1 MDRRVTVE
9 GKNQKVVKL
18 VLHPNEKLTTS
29 AYQETFDVR
38 LTEDSYMN
46 DERCESGALTFGRY
60 QLANLLRLSI
70 LRSNGHVEL
79 AVSDT

>member
-1 MDRRVTVE
+1 METTVE

-29 AYQETFDVR
+29 AYQGIFDVR

-46 DERCESGALTFGRY
+46 DEVCY
-60 QLANLLRLSI
+60 VDLSD
-70 LRSNGHVEL
+70 LEFL
-79 AVSDT
+79 KK